1 MTNNR
6 KVEPIGGPPSDVE
19 QLKIES
25 NYLRGSLV
33 ESLENRITGG
43 LSELDNRLLKFHGS
57 YMQDDRDVRNERQK
71 QKLEPAF
78 QFMLRVVTPGG
89 VTTPKQWLV
98 MDELAHKYG
107 SGTLR
112 FTTRQAFQLHGV
124 LKFNLKETI
133 KDINDS
139 LLTTLAACGDVNRNV
154 MCHPNPEQSD
164 VHTEIFKW
172 SQEITRHLAPRTPAY
187 HEIWLDG
194 EKVVDSLELA
204 KAEVSAATAEASTV
218 VKVSSEE
225 AKAVTAGVDP
235 VEPIYGPVYLPR
247 KFKIGIAVPPSNDVD
262 VYSQDLGYIAIVEKG
277 KLIGFNVTVGGG
289 MGMTHGDTNTYPQ
302 LGRVIGFITP
312 EQVVDIA
319 EKTVTIQRDYG
330 NRSVRKYARF
340 KYTIDRHGLEWFVD
354 ELQLR
359 LGWKLE
365 PARPFQFDSNG
376 DRYGW
381 KKDKNGRWNVTL
393 YIQSGRIIDQ
403 EGNQLMTG
411 LREIA
416 KILTG
421 DFRLTANQNL
431 MIAGITSAKKPKIE
445 TLLKQYGISVG
456 EEHSAIRRSS
466 LSCVALPTCGLA
478 MAEAERYMPTLI
490 DKLEPIME
498 EVGLR
503 DEEINIR
510 MTGCPNG
517 CARPAL
523 GEISFIGK
531 SPGKYNMYM
540 GAGFSGDRL
549 SKLFREN
556 VDEAEILDTLKPIIH
571 RYAEE
576 REQNEHFGDFV
587 IRTGYVKAVA
597 SGLDFHN

>member
-1 MTNNR
+1 MTKGH
-6 KVEPIGGPPSDVE
+6 KVEPVGGPPSDVE
-19 QLKIES
+19 HLKKES

-33 ESLENRITGG
+33 ESLQNRITGG

-71 QKLEPAF
+71 QKLEPSF

-89 VTTPKQWLV
+89 VSTPEQWLV
-98 MDELAHKYG
+98 IDELAEKYG
-107 SGTLR
+107 SGSIKL
-112 FTTRQAFQLHGV
+112 TTRQAFQLHGV
-124 LKFNLKETI
+124 LKWNLKDTI
-133 KDINDS
+133 RTINDT

-154 MCHPNPEQSD
+154 MCNPNPEQSQVHSD
-164 VHTEIFKW
+164 VFYW
-172 SQEITRHLAPRTPAY
+172 AQQITNHLAPRTPAY

-194 EKVVDSLELA
+194 EKLIDSTELL
-204 KAEVSAATAEASTV
+204 KAEGA
-218 VKVSSEE
+218 
-225 AKAVTAGVDP
+225 DP

-277 KLIGFNVTVGGG
+277 KLVGFNVTVGGG

-302 LGRVIGFITP
+302 LGRVIGFIRP
-312 EQVVDIA
+312 EQVNDIA

-340 KYTIDRHGLEWFVD
+340 KYTIDRHGLDWFVA
-354 ELQLR
+354 ELQER
-359 LGWKLE
+359 LGWELE
-365 PARPFQFDSNG
+365 PARPFHFESSG

-381 KKDKNGRWNVTL
+381 QKDKNGRWNLTL
-393 YIQSGRIIDQ
+393 YIQSGRVADQ
-403 EGNQLMTG
+403 EGYELKTG

-416 KILTG
+416 KIHTG

-431 MIAGITSAKKPKIE
+431 MIAGITTAKKAKIIE
-445 TLLKQYGISVG
+445 LLGKHGITDG
-456 EEHSAIRRSS
+456 GNHSAIRRSS

-478 MAEAERYMPTLI
+478 MAEAERYLPTLI
-490 DKLEPIME
+490 DKLEPILE
-498 EVGLR
+498 EIGLR
-503 DEEINIR
+503 DDEINIR

-523 GEISFIGK
+523 GEIAFIGK

-549 SKLFREN
+549 SKLYREN
-556 VDEAEILDTLKPIIH
+556 VDENEILDTLTPILH
-571 RYAEE
+571 RYAAE
-576 REQNEHFGDFV
+576 RDNNEHFGDFV
-587 IRTGYVKAVA
+587 IRTGYVKPVL
-597 SGLDFHN
+597 SGTDFHS